1 MNFFL
6 FINKKLIIYI
16 GLILVLIFITIIFF
30 KQFTQINIELNNIDK
45 NLSNVDIAEPK
56 FAINN
61 ESKKIFITAKE
72 GNFLN
77 KDKILLQENVRFKS
91 NDFSIETDRVIF
103 DRNRQT
109 ANSNSKS
116 LFKTKNT
123 TISSDGF
130 NIYDKG
136 DKITFYGNSF
146 IVLK

>member
-91 NDFSIETDRVIF
+91 NDFSIETNRVIF
-103 DRNRQT
+103 DRNKQT

>member
-30 KQFTQINIELNNIDK
+30 KQFTQINIELSNIDK

-77 KDKILLQENVRFKS
+77 KDEILLQENVRFKS

-103 DRNRQT
+103 DRNKQT

-116 LFKTKNT
+116 IFKTKNT

-130 NIYDKG
+130 NIYDRG
-136 DKITFYGNSF
+136 EKITFYGNSF

>member
-1 MNFFL
+1 LNFFL
-6 FINKKLIIYI
+6 YINKKLIIYI
-16 GLILVLIFITIIFF
+16 GLTLFLIFLSIIFF
-30 KQFTQINIELNNIDK
+30 KQYTQINIKLSNIEK
-45 NLSNVDIAEPK
+45 NLPNVDIAEPK

-61 ESKKIFITAKE
+61 ESKKIFITAKV

-77 KDKILLQENVRFKS
+77 KDEILLQENVRFKS
-91 NDFSIETDRVIF
+91 NDFSIETDRVVF
-103 DRNRQT
+103 NRNKQT

-116 LFKTKNT
+116 LFKTENT

-136 DKITFYGNSF
+136 DKIIFYGNSF